1 MSPSRAPVLSWT
13 HYTGYWKNGRSE
25 PKLLWDLTT
34 DEFLYLP
41 RHILEFATTENYN
54 KREISMVG
62 RSGSGGLRV
71 DMKKV
76 GDGTN
81 AVNKFWL
88 FPSTQSFFYE
98 VKNDHFRSCPNSE
111 GNILQ
116 KALTFLRL
124 LYVPV

>member
-41 RHILEFATTENYN
+41 RHILEFATAENYN

-76 GDGTN
+76 GEGTN

-88 FPSTQSFFYE
+88 FSMESKTIIFVLVP
-98 VKNDHFRSCPNSE
+98 
-111 GNILQ
+111 IQ
-116 KALTFLRL
+116 KIIFCKKR
-124 LYVPV
+124 